1 MRAKEFLTEQEMQP
15 YDEKRLGNIM
25 IIPELD
31 QFYDFYRF
39 MIAVAQSPEQM
50 RDFNKETWINRPSA
64 VTYTK
69 EDEAILKRGL
79 KALGKNGKWLHN
91 DAATEPTDTN
101 KASPIAKVK
110 KNKYGI

>member
-1 MRAKEFLTEQEMQP
+1 MRAKEFLSEQEMHP

-50 RDFNKETWINRPSA
+50 KEFNKETWIRRPTA
-64 VTYTK
+64 VTYTQ
-69 EDEAILKRGL
+69 EDEEILKRGL
-79 KALGKNGKWLHN
+79 KALGKSGKWLTN
-91 DAATEPTDTN
+91 DNAHEPDDTHAT
-101 KASPIAKVK
+101 SPVAKVK